1 VKTLSICALLF
12 LAAVPA
18 RAQVDLAGDWRAV
31 QHEDTFRRGGVLVG
45 EYVGIPLTPGGRLRA
60 ESWTASQLTVP
71 EHQCIPHPVTYAEH
85 SYAMGQMRVWNVV
98 DPETAKIVAIRKR
111 GTWMEPERTIWLDGR
126 PHPPA
131 EAPHTWQGF
140 STGRWDGHVL
150 TVTTTHIKS
159 GHLQMNGVALSDDVT
174 LTEYFTRRGNYL
186 TNVTILH
193 DPVYLTEPFI
203 RSSTW
208 ELDPSLNFVRYPCGP
223 NEIVVEIPRPP
234 NFVPHVLPGQN
245 TGLDEFAVR
254 YGIPV
259 EAAGGGAETM
269 YPEYLQRMKTAPVPA
284 APKPAAAAAAAR

>member
-1 VKTLSICALLF
+1 MKTLSICALLL

-18 RAQVDLAGDWRAV
+18 SAQVDLAGDWRAV

-45 EYVGIPLTPGGRLRA
+45 EYVGIPLTAGGRLRA

-111 GTWMEPERTIWLDGR
+111 GTWMEPERTIWIDGR

-208 ELDPSLNFVRYPCGP
+208 ELDPSLSFVRYPCGP

-245 TGLDEFAVR
+245 TGLDEFAAR

-259 EAAGGGAETM
+259 EAAGGGADTM
-269 YPEYLQRMKTAPVPA
+269 YPEYMQRMKTAPVPA

>member
-1 VKTLSICALLF
+1 MKTLSICGLLL

-18 RAQVDLAGDWRAV
+18 RAQVDLAGDWRAL

-140 STGRWDGHVL
+140 STGRWNGHVL

-208 ELDPSLNFVRYPCGP
+208 ELDPSLSFVRYPCGP

-245 TGLDEFAVR
+245 RGLDEFAVR

-259 EAAGGGAETM
+259 EAAGGGADTM
-269 YPEYLQRMKTAPVPA
+269 YPEYIQRMKTAAVPA
-284 APKPAAAAAAAR
+284 APKPAPAAAAAR